1 MPKKFRSGKVR
12 NERLNVLPLHL
23 VTIPEAA
30 MMLGIQVRS
39 VESAIR
45 KGRLKTKVCPNTNQ
59 RVIEEKDLEKYL
71 KKWSKR
77 RF

>member
-1 MPKKFRSGKVR
+1 MAKKFRSAKVKD
-12 NERLNVLPLHL
+12 ERLNVLPLHL
-23 VTIPEAA
+23 VTIREAA

-59 RVIEEKDLEKYL
+59 RVIKEKDLEGYL